1 MNLAENRGPKFCL
14 LFSRSCSRTI
24 DNMQNITRPIHQVVI
39 VIEFRLEINH
49 GYPAKQIIKCPVT
62 P

>member
-1 MNLAENRGPKFCL
+1 MELKFCL
-14 LFSRSCSRTI
+14 LFSMSCSRTI
-24 DNMQNITRPIHQVVI
+24 DNMQNMTRPIQQIVI
-39 VIEFRLEINH
+39 VIEFLIEIIY